1 MHLALKSTLC
11 CALTI
16 LTAVCPVA
24 GSTTTKGMCANLTM
38 ENGVC
43 EMKPQTY
50 PSSDD
55 VYMNMCPCGKY
66 LTCGMSDDQ
75 EMVMCLS
82 NSESDMSEITYEV
95 VMD

>member
-1 MHLALKSTLC
+1 M
-11 CALTI
+11 
-16 LTAVCPVA
+16 
-24 GSTTTKGMCANLTM
+24 TM
-38 ENGVC
+38 ENGAC

-66 LTCGMSDDQ
+66 LTCGMSGDQ

-95 VMD
+95 VMDWTSLQDKHLSPSQQWRSTI